1 MKLATMTMVAM
12 LMGGTAGLTSGQA
25 PIQPPSPPQAAP
37 TMGTWKVTGN
47 VQGVSVILLCKLAAD
62 ADMKVTGTC
71 SGDEGGDHAVKGLV
85 KDQTLTWQFDSTY
98 EGSAITVSLA
108 GTSDATGAKMTGT
121 IGVEPIGAD
130 GDFTAVLQPA
140 QAPS

>member
-1 MKLATMTMVAM
+1 MKIAAMAVSAM
-12 LMGGTAGLTSGQA
+12 LMGGMAFGQA
-25 PIQPPSPPQAAP
+25 PMQPPAPPQAAP

-47 VQGVSVILLCKLAAD
+47 VQGVGVVLLCKLAAD

-71 SGDEGGDHAVKGLV
+71 SGDEGGDHAVKGSV
-85 KDQTLTWQFDSTY
+85 KGATLTWQFDSTY
-98 EGSAITVSLA
+98 EGSAITVSLT

-121 IGVEPIGAD
+121 IYVDPMGAD
-130 GDFTAVLQPA
+130 GDFSAVLQPA